1 MSRWPLALVLLHCV
15 VASSASA
22 QKTRF
27 GVAAGPALWIE
38 LADERCEVE
47 SDTVA
52 CQQPF
57 VDAFVGGRARF
68 DIEALRWLR
77 VGVQLGLGASLDQSG
92 LAGSNGLREIQR
104 AWFVP
109 MGAHAYAHLDRGR
122 VSWWLGPEVFYSLR
136 LDQLSRREYRGAR
149 ESARSDARSGFML
162 GLALGVD
169 VRLVSRFWL
178 GFELGQALAFS
189 ETQRLPT
196 PAPDGKL
203 SAMTRLG
210 VLLRVAL

>member
-1 MSRWPLALVLLHCV
+1 MSRLLVALVLLHSLV
-15 VASSASA
+15 TAPVSA
-22 QKTRF
+22 QETRF

-52 CQQPF
+52 CQRLF

-77 VGVQLGLGASLDQSG
+77 VGVQLGLGASLDG
-92 LAGSNGLREIQR
+92 TGRAGSGGFRETQR

-109 MGAHAYAHLDRGR
+109 MGAHAYAHLDHGR
-122 VSWWLGPEVFYSLR
+122 VSWWIGPELFYTLR
-136 LDQLSRREYRGAR
+136 LDQLTRREFRGAPER
-149 ESARSDARSGFML
+149 VRTDARSGFML

-178 GFELGQALAFS
+178 GFELAQALAFS
-189 ETQRLPT
+189 DTQRLPN
-196 PAPDGKL
+196 PVPDGKL

-210 VLLRVAL
+210 VLLRVAF